1 MQFANY
7 SPAALKQAPNIQMIG
22 DYKVEFVAYESE
34 GNMDKSPVMF
44 LGGALHPL
52 PSQLRTQSLSVW
64 SASSPKWRL
73 IGAPLLQLSL

>member
-44 LGGALHPL
+44 LGGAF
-52 PSQLRTQSLSVW
+52 QSFS
-64 SASSPKWRL
+64 
-73 IGAPLLQLSL
+73 